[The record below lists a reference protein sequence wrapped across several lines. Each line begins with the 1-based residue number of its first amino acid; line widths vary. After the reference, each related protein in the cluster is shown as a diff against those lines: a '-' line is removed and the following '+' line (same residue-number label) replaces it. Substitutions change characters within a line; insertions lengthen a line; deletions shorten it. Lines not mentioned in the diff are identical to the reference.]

1 MTDTGDRLLLLL
13 QSYFRDHLERVRGAS
28 PHTLRVYADALRLFF
43 CFLGDYVGR
52 PVSRLRLDDIRVD
65 AVLAFLSHLET
76 ARGNSIS
83 TRNGRLAALHSF
95 VEHLLRNDVR
105 RAEQYHRILAI
116 SAKRAPV
123 KPPMYLEPEQVR
135 AILAEPD
142 RRTIVGAR
150 DYGLLLFLYNTGAR
164 VSEALAIRGTDLNIS
179 RPYQVRI
186 VGKGRKERL
195 CPLWTETVRALRR
208 ILPSN
213 MSEPVFRGARGS
225 PLGRDGAA
233 DALEKYA
240 ACAARRVPALA
251 KCRVTPHC
259 LRHSCAV
266 ALLQAG
272 IDVTLIRDYLGHAS
286 ITTTNR
292 YLATNVETKR
302 TVLERF
308 WKRARLRGRPDV
320 PWRPSPKLLAFLSSL

>member
-1 MTDTGDRLLLLL
+1 MTNTGDRLLLLV

-43 CFLGDYVGR
+43 CFLGDHDGR

-95 VEHLLRNDVR
+95 VEHLLRNDVQ

-123 KPPMYLEPEQVR
+123 KPPTYLEPEQVR

-142 RRTIVGAR
+142 CRTVVGAR

-164 VSEALAIRGTDLNIS
+164 VSEALAIRNTDLNLS

-195 CPLWTETVRALRR
+195 CPLWPETVRALRR
-208 ILPSN
+208 VLPPTRPSP
-213 MSEPVFRGARGS
+213 SSGARGAAH
-225 PLGRDGAA
+225 LG
-233 DALEKYA
+233 E
-240 ACAARRVPALA
+240 
-251 KCRVTPHC
+251 
-259 LRHSCAV
+259 
-266 ALLQAG
+266 
-272 IDVTLIRDYLGHAS
+272 
-286 ITTTNR
+286 
-292 YLATNVETKR
+292 
-302 TVLERF
+302 TVLRTSS
-308 WKRARLRGRPDV
+308 RNIRLALPGGY
-320 PWRPSPKLLAFLSSL
+320 RPSRSVGLHPIAFDIAAPLLFFRRESM

>member
-1 MTDTGDRLLLLL
+1 MTNTGDRLLLLV

-43 CFLGDYVGR
+43 CFLGDHVGR

-65 AVLAFLSHLET
+65 AVLAFLSYLET

-95 VEHLLRNDVR
+95 VEHLLRNDVW

-123 KPPMYLEPEQVR
+123 KPPTYLEPEQVR

-142 RRTIVGAR
+142 RRTVVGSR
-150 DYGLLLFLYNTGAR
+150 DYGLLVFLYNTGAR
-164 VSEALAIRGTDLNIS
+164 VSEALAIRSSDLNLS

-195 CPLWTETVRALRR
+195 CPLWPETVRALRR
-208 ILPSN
+208 ILPPN
-213 MSEPVFRGARGS
+213 TSEPVFRGTRGG

-233 DALEKYA
+233 DILEKYTTR
-240 ACAARRVPALA
+240 AARRIPALA

-286 ITTTNR
+286 ITTTNI
-292 YLATNVETKR
+292 YLSTNVEAKR
-302 TVLERF
+302 AVLEKF
-308 WKRARLRGRPDV
+308 WKSAHLSSRPNV
-320 PWRPSPKLLAFLSSL
+320 PWRASPNLLAFLSSL